1 MKQTLMNFKSIAC
14 FKGPVQGK
22 QRDSRMDYS
31 LREDSAARCFFRN
44 RLELVE
50 VARPGQV
57 NHHDHEVT
65 KRESEAS
72 EEFITDPEIE
82 TELEGD
88 DQIQQTRQEEPGRP
102 AQR

>member
-14 FKGPVQGK
+14 FKGTVQSK
-22 QRDSRMDYS
+22 QRDSRMNYG
-31 LREDSAARCFFRN
+31 LLEASAARGFFRN

-57 NHHDHEVT
+57 DHHDHEVT

-72 EEFITDPEIE
+72 EEFVADPEIK
-82 TELEGD
+82 TELESD
-88 DQIQQTRQEEPGRP
+88 DQI
-102 AQR
+102 

>member
-1 MKQTLMNFKSIAC
+1 M
-14 FKGPVQGK
+14 VQRK
-22 QRDSRMDYS
+22 QRDSRMGFS
-31 LREDSAARCFFRN
+31 FREASASRCFFRN

-50 VARPGQV
+50 VAGPGQV

-65 KRESEAS
+65 KRESEAA
-72 EEFITDPEIE
+72 EEFVTDTEIE

-88 DQIQQTRQEEPGRP
+88 DQIQQTSQEKPGRP

>member
-1 MKQTLMNFKSIAC
+1 M
-14 FKGPVQGK
+14 VQRK
-22 QRDSRMDYS
+22 QRDSRMGFS
-31 LREDSAARCFFRN
+31 FREASASRGFFRN

-50 VARPGQV
+50 VAGPGQV

-65 KRESEAS
+65 KRKSEAA
-72 EEFITDPEIE
+72 EELVTDPEIE

-88 DQIQQTRQEEPGRP
+88 DQIQQTGEEKPGRP

>member
-14 FKGPVQGK
+14 FKGPLQRK
-22 QRDSRMDYS
+22 QRDSRMGFS
-31 LREDSAARCFFRN
+31 FKEASAARGFFWN

-50 VARPGQV
+50 VAGPGQV
-57 NHHDHEVT
+57 NHHDHEIT

-88 DQIQQTRQEEPGRP
+88 DQIQQTGQEEPGRP